1 MRIGL
6 NVDESSLIKQ
16 IYKLFIK
23 LITLINS
30 KLAINYNSIH
40 PVNH

>member
-16 IYKLFIK
+16 TYKLFIK

-30 KLAINYNSIH
+30 N
-40 PVNH
+40 